1 MQKRTESVLRK
12 LEENIVNGNVG
23 ASGFLPS
30 ERKLCELFGIGR
42 GALRAVFDELIRR
55 KRISHIP
62 GKGMKLV
69 FQTEQSP
76 QARKYLLV
84 MPANGAKMGEIG
96 NILCGA
102 ASAAAAHNAQLLLFA
117 NQDDFV
123 GPQLASLL
131 TDGPCDGVIFLDRFP
146 KAIGDAMAHTALKY
160 VVANLEQPGEIP
172 SVRMDLRGVGRKAGR
187 YLVDRGFRQ
196 IGFIGGGPNPY
207 IYTEM
212 FAGLKGALAEDDLLP
227 IPNLCKLFRET
238 YTQEQADKA
247 VDAILANAARH
258 RGRAAIF
265 AGRDHW
271 AKRLWEAADR
281 LSLKIPQDL
290 SIIGYDNVSWPEGAY
305 RGLTTI
311 EQPTFL
317 IGETAVELLHSATT
331 GMQNVQSAL
340 IPSTIIERTSVR
352 PLGTP

>member
-1 MQKRTESVLRK
+1 MQKKTENVLKK
-12 LEENIVNGNVG
+12 LEDYILNGNVG

-55 KRISHIP
+55 RRICHIP

-69 FQTEQSP
+69 FQTEKSP

-102 ASAAAAHNAQLLLFA
+102 ASAAAAHNAQLLLFS
-117 NQDDFV
+117 NKDDFV
-123 GPQLASLL
+123 GQQLASLL
-131 TDGPCDGVIFLDRFP
+131 ADGRCDGVIYLDRFP
-146 KAIGDAMAHTALKY
+146 KAISDAMAHTTLRY
-160 VVANLEQPGEIP
+160 VVANLEQAGEIP
-172 SVRMDLRGVGRKAGR
+172 SVKVDLRGVGRMAGR
-187 YLVDRGFRQ
+187 YLVERGFRQ
-196 IGFIGGGPNPY
+196 IGFLGGGPNPY

-227 IPNLCKLFRET
+227 VANLCKIFKES

-247 VDAILANAARH
+247 AEAILSNASKLQGAC
-258 RGRAAIF
+258 AIF

-271 AKRLWEAADR
+271 AKRLWEAADQ
-281 LSLKIPQDL
+281 LKLRIPDDI
-290 SIIGYDNVSWPEGAY
+290 SIIGYDNVSWPEGTS

-311 EQPTFL
+311 EQPTFH
-317 IGETAVELLHSATT
+317 IGETAVELLNTAVETMQPINSARIQGTL
-331 GMQNVQSAL
+331 V
-340 IPSTIIERTSVR
+340 ERNSVR
-352 PLGTP
+352 ISV